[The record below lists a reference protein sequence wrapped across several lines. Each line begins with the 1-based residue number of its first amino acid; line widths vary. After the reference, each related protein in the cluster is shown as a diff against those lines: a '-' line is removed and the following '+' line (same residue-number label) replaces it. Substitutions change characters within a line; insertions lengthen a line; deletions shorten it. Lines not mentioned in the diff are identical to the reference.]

1 MASIYGCLVE
11 SYQNYGV
18 RNWYIA
24 RIQQKSWKGGSV
36 SSNRYAIKHSVD
48 INHNDR
54 ALKTF
59 RIFNTCQTTL
69 ATMSQ
74 GIYEDIIDSI
84 RRDLDEHAMGLTE
97 EVDRVIEEWETR
109 GNHDDIRKTNTPP
122 KVIFNARN
130 LQADPMPQFNLVNS
144 FVDKSNIRR
153 RNPDALSQLKR
164 KSPSTL
170 QNGTAWVIALRIL
183 ISQAFKDG
191 HQHVSDAISDQTYR
205 EVTDSENARDEAAE
219 AQKKENR
226 KEMWGNI
233 LKVGLAVGGGIL
245 AWKLIDNL
253 NSDNED
259 EDDDDRF
266 DGPIMPPPPPPW
278 MMQPPYGGFP
288 GGYPGGYP
296 GQFPPQPY
304 PPGPQYPPPPQQPP
318 VVPQPPPQQGPN
330 FGRLLVDIKS
340 KLQSIITLQRQLI
353 TKYINRTNSNMT
365 EADKDNFRRTVAQID
380 GLVREVN
387 PMIQMMENTPIPGN
401 PNDLGTIN
409 GLHREVRQM
418 IGEVE
423 QNARQIQQ
431 FMGQM
436 NLQGTGF
443 AGPASAGTSPNLPTP
458 PPPVAQPWNNPNTQ
472 AAINKC
478 LQDHKPPL
486 NQWGFPENPNI
497 KQGMPPGAAG
507 MSSFQYVWNNP
518 RIRTCA
524 QKG

>member
-1 MASIYGCLVE
+1 Y
-11 SYQNYGV
+11 
-18 RNWYIA
+18 
-24 RIQQKSWKGGSV
+24 
-36 SSNRYAIKHSVD
+36 
-48 INHNDR
+48 
-54 ALKTF
+54 
-59 RIFNTCQTTL
+59 
-69 ATMSQ
+69 
-74 GIYEDIIDSI
+74 
-84 RRDLDEHAMGLTE
+84 
-97 EVDRVIEEWETR
+97 
-109 GNHDDIRKTNTPP
+109 
-122 KVIFNARN
+122 
-130 LQADPMPQFNLVNS
+130 PQ
-144 FVDKSNIRR
+144 
-153 RNPDALSQLKR
+153 
-164 KSPSTL
+164 
-170 QNGTAWVIALRIL
+170 
-183 ISQAFKDG
+183 
-191 HQHVSDAISDQTYR
+191 
-205 EVTDSENARDEAAE
+205 
-219 AQKKENR
+219 
-226 KEMWGNI
+226 
-233 LKVGLAVGGGIL
+233 
-245 AWKLIDNL
+245 
-253 NSDNED
+253 
-259 EDDDDRF
+259 
-266 DGPIMPPPPPPW
+266 
-278 MMQPPYGGFP
+278 
-288 GGYPGGYP
+288 
-296 GQFPPQPY
+296 QPY
-304 PPGPQYPPPPQQPP
+304 PPGPQYPQQPP

-353 TKYINRTNSNMT
+353 TQYINRTNSNMT
-365 EADKDNFRRTVAQID
+365 ESDKDNFRRTVAQID

-443 AGPASAGTSPNLPTP
+443 AGPASAGTSPNLPVAP
-458 PPPVAQPWNNPNTQ
+458 PPTAQPWNNANIQ

-478 LQDHKPPL
+478 LQEHNPPL